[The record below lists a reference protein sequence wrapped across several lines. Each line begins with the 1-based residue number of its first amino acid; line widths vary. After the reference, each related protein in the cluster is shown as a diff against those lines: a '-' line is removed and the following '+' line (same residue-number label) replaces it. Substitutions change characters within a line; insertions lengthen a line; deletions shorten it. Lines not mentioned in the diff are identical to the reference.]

1 MSILLKNLNQ
11 KCLIVHISRLVSDL
25 SRQNSGLIIIICG
38 HGNLICT
45 MVRR

>member
-1 MSILLKNLNQ
+1 MSVLLKNLDQ

-25 SRQNSGLIIIICG
+25 SRQNSELIIIVWG

-45 MVRR
+45 MGRR